1 MVLERTTYW
10 PKEGAF
16 DDVLAT
22 RRAACDVRRDIGLPP
37 GEILVESGVG
47 GELSKVHWE
56 CRFADA
62 DSQARDMD
70 ARAQS
75 DAFTRIRK
83 RMQDQIDHFER
94 RLFHPVAHPAGV
106 LGEVALDGV
115 EVVPSEVWFESD
127 GLRLAGYLYLPPG
140 PGPFPCLVTN
150 HGSSIAQG
158 TTDVCR
164 PGTAALLMSWGIA
177 SFLPHRRGYGN
188 SPGPAWREEV
198 SAEYGTED
206 YDRQLAQRLQDEAC
220 DVVAAL
226 DHLETCPEIDAAHIG
241 VMGSSFGGTVTLLA
255 AADCPRFRC
264 AVEFAGA
271 AMNWERAP
279 GLRATMLAA
288 VERLT
293 RPIFFLQAANDY
305 STAPTRELSTAA
317 AAAGKEHQSR
327 VFPGFGLTQDEG
339 HFLYGQGGVIW
350 GPDVRRFLETWL

>member
-10 PKEGAF
+10 PKEGTF

-22 RRAACDVRRDIGLPP
+22 RRAACEVRRDIGLPL
-37 GEILVESGVG
+37 GEILIENGVDG
-47 GELSKVHWE
+47 KPSVVHWE

-62 DSQARDMD
+62 DTQARDMA

-75 DAFTRIRK
+75 DAFTRIRE
-83 RMQDQIDHFER
+83 RMHQQISQFER
-94 RLFHPVAHPAGV
+94 RVFHPATAPTNM
-106 LGEVALDGV
+106 LREVALDGV
-115 EVVPSEVWFESD
+115 AIIPHEVWFESA
-127 GLRLAGYLYLPPG
+127 GYRLAGYLYLPPG

-188 SPGPAWREEV
+188 SPGPAWRAEV
-198 SAEYGTED
+198 SAEYGTKD
-206 YDRQLAQRLQDEAC
+206 YDRQLAQRLLDEAR

-226 DHLETCPEIDAAHIG
+226 GHLETRPEIDAGHIG

-279 GLRATMLAA
+279 SLRAMMLAA

-293 RPIFFLQAANDY
+293 RPIFFLQAENDY
-305 STAPTRELSTAA
+305 SAAPTRELGAA
-317 AAAGKEHQSR
+317 AEAAGKECRSR
-327 VFPGFGLTQDEG
+327 VYPGFGLTEDEG
-339 HFLYGQGGVIW
+339 HFLYGQGGAVW
-350 GPDVRRFLETWL
+350 APDVRRFLERWL